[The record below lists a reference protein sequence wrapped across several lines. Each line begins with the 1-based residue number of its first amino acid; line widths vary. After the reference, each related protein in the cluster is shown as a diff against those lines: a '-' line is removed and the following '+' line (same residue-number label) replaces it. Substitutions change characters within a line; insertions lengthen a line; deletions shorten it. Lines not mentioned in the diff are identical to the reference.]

1 VDNKNETLG
10 RLNST
15 NDFVF
20 FGLQS
25 WDIDIGSNCKNMAI
39 EVAKTNRVLYIN
51 RALDRKSKYFDK
63 KNKII
68 QHRLEVFR
76 KGELLIEQVQENLWV
91 CTPSVLLESI
101 NWIKMVSL
109 FNFFN
114 RLNNK
119 RLSKDI
125 KEAINKLG
133 FKDVIFFNDNDF
145 FRGVYLYDLLKPSIY
160 IYYIRD
166 YLNFQ
171 PYFKRHGNRL
181 EPETMRRSDLV
192 VSNSNYLTQY
202 AQKHNKNSFFIGQ
215 GCDFS
220 QFDASKSFTMPKDL
234 EKIKAPIIGYVG
246 VLHSDRLDINLLVDV
261 ATKLPE
267 YSFVLVGPEDAE
279 FSNSKLHTIANVY
292 FLGPKDVDSLA
303 AYIAHFNVC
312 INPQKLNELTIGNY
326 PRKIDEYLAMGK
338 NVVATQTE
346 TMKLFSDYVY
356 LCSDA
361 DSYIEAITKA
371 CSQNNNDSASRI
383 DFAKT
388 HTWKN
393 NVKELFAAIEKA
405 R

>member
-1 VDNKNETLG
+1 MSKLIKK
-10 RLNST
+10 R
-15 NDFVF
+15 DFIF

-25 WDIDIGSNCKNMAI
+25 WDIDIGSNCKNLAM

-63 KNKII
+63 ENSTV
-68 QHRLEVFR
+68 QHRLKVLK
-76 KGELLIEQVQENLWV
+76 KGKLLIEQKQENLWV

-101 NWIKMVSL
+101 NWIKLASV
-109 FNFFN
+109 FDFFN

-119 RLSKDI
+119 RLCSEIQKAVDELNF
-125 KEAINKLG
+125 KE
-133 FKDVIFFNDNDF
+133 VIFFNDNDF
-145 FRGVYLYDLLKPSIY
+145 FRGQYLNEFLRPSIY

-171 PYFKRHGNRL
+171 PYFKRHGKRL
-181 EPETMRRSDLV
+181 EPEIMRRSDLV
-192 VSNSNYLTQY
+192 VSNSSYLTQY
-202 AQKHNKNSFFIGQ
+202 AEEHNKNSFFIGQ

-220 QFDASKSFTMPKDL
+220 QFDADKLFAMPSDL
-234 EKIKAPIIGYVG
+234 DKIKRPIIGYVG
-246 VLHSDRLDINLLVDV
+246 VLHSDRLDINLLIDV

-346 TMKLFSDYVY
+346 TMKLFKEYVY
-356 LCSDA
+356 LCTDS
-361 DSYIEAITKA
+361 DSYVKAIKLA
-371 CSQNNNDSASRI
+371 INEKGENRVARI
-383 DFAKT
+383 NFAKS
-388 HTWKN
+388 HTWEN
-393 NVKELFAAIEKA
+393 NVKALYSVIENISNA
-405 R
+405 D

>member
-1 VDNKNETLG
+1 MSKLIKK
-10 RLNST
+10 R
-15 NDFVF
+15 DFIF

-25 WDIDIGSNCKNMAI
+25 WDIDIGSNCKNLAM

-63 KNKII
+63 ENSTV
-68 QHRLEVFR
+68 QHRLKVLK
-76 KGELLIEQVQENLWV
+76 KGKLLIEQKQENLWV

-101 NWIKMVSL
+101 NWIKLASV
-109 FNFFN
+109 FDFFN
-114 RLNNK
+114 RLNNN
-119 RLSKDI
+119 RLCSEIQKAVDELNF
-125 KEAINKLG
+125 KE
-133 FKDVIFFNDNDF
+133 VIFFNDNDF
-145 FRGVYLYDLLKPSIY
+145 FRGQYLNEFLRPSIY

-171 PYFKRHGNRL
+171 PYFKRHGKRL
-181 EPETMRRSDLV
+181 EPEIMRRSDLV
-192 VSNSNYLTQY
+192 VSNSSYLTQY
-202 AQKHNKNSFFIGQ
+202 AEEHNKNSFFIGQ

-220 QFDASKSFTMPKDL
+220 QFDADKLFAMPSDL
-234 EKIKAPIIGYVG
+234 DKIKRPIIGYVG
-246 VLHSDRLDINLLVDV
+246 VLHSDRLDINLLIDV

-346 TMKLFSDYVY
+346 TMKLFKEYVY
-356 LCSDA
+356 LCTDS
-361 DSYIEAITKA
+361 DSYVKAIKLA
-371 CSQNNNDSASRI
+371 INEKGENRVARI
-383 DFAKT
+383 NFAKS
-388 HTWKN
+388 HTWEN
-393 NVKELFAAIEKA
+393 NVKALYSVIENISNA
-405 R
+405 D

>member
-1 VDNKNETLG
+1 MGK
-10 RLNST
+10 LNCN

-25 WDIDIGSNCKNMAI
+25 WDIDIGSNCKNIAI
-39 EVAKTNRVLYIN
+39 EVSKTNRVLYIN
-51 RALDRKSKYFDK
+51 RALDRKSKYLER

-68 QHRLEVFR
+68 QHRLKVFK
-76 KGELLIEQVQENLWV
+76 KGELLIEQVKENLWV
-91 CTPSVLLESI
+91 CTPSVLLESV
-101 NWIKMVSL
+101 NWIKVAFL
-109 FNFFN
+109 FDFFN

-119 RLSKDI
+119 RLSKNI
-125 KEAINKLG
+125 KEAINELD

-145 FRGVYLYDLLKPSIY
+145 FRGLYLRDLLKPNIY

-171 PYFKRHGNRL
+171 PYFKRHGSRL
-181 EPETMRRSDLV
+181 EPEIMRRSDLV
-192 VSNSNYLTQY
+192 VSNSSYLTQY

-220 QFDASKSFTMPKDL
+220 QFDANKSFAMPKDL
-234 EKIKAPIIGYVG
+234 EKIKTPIIGYVG
-246 VLHSDRLDINLLVDV
+246 VLHSGRLDIKLLIDV

-292 FLGPKDVDSLA
+292 FLGPKEVDSLA

-346 TMKLFSDYVY
+346 TMKFFSNYVY
-356 LCSDA
+356 LCNDA
-361 DSYIEAITKA
+361 DSYIDAITKA
-371 CSQNNNDSASRI
+371 CSQKDEDNSKRI
-383 DFAKT
+383 EFAKT
-388 HTWKN
+388 HTWGN
-393 NVKELFAAIEKA
+393 NVKELFAAIEKSVGVNHYT